1 VTGAEANTN
10 KTSTERGLAFV
21 SYQSSI
27 SSGFRTQQQAWAN
40 SPNFIFGK
48 NESTPGL
55 DPIIGQA
62 GNGAVRDVS
71 GVDIL
76 DPAHDISVPVF
87 VQSRGG
93 EYFFTPSISALSNT
107 IAL

>member
-1 VTGAEANTN
+1 
-10 KTSTERGLAFV
+10 
-21 SYQSSI
+21 
-27 SSGFRTQQQAWAN
+27 
-40 SPNFIFGK
+40 
-48 NESTPGL
+48 
-55 DPIIGQA
+55 
-62 GNGAVRDVS
+62 VRDVS

-107 IAL
+107 IAI